1 LLGRAESPEKEYV
14 ESWLNEDAEHR
25 KYLDQLEALW
35 AETGRLTPVP
45 LAVDVDAAWIRVSAR
60 TVRFGR
66 VVVMR
71 TLLSAAAVV
80 ILSLG
85 IWFLYRLV
93 NPPLNQVE
101 LAATDHVITDTLP
114 DGTAITLNKNT
125 SITYSASSRSP
136 YREVNLNGEAVFH
149 VTRDEDQPFLISAGK
164 AFVQVLG
171 TRFHVSARPG
181 ATMVVSVTE
190 GSVRFFTLKSLT
202 GDTIA
207 ILLGPGDR
215 AVLEPGSE
223 RPEMNKKGNPEE
235 LYWFDRSFVF
245 NDTSLEYVFKLLGDH
260 FGIEIRVTEQNIL
273 KCRLTSTFVN
283 EPPGMI
289 LKVIAETFGLNL
301 SVEQQNYVLSG
312 NGCEAKAI

>member
-1 LLGRAESPEKEYV
+1 MLGRAESPEKEYV

-93 NPPLNQVE
+93 NPPLDQVE

-114 DGTAITLNKNT
+114 DGTAIT
-125 SITYSASSRSP
+125 
-136 YREVNLNGEAVFH
+136 
-149 VTRDEDQPFLISAGK
+149 
-164 AFVQVLG
+164 
-171 TRFHVSARPG
+171 
-181 ATMVVSVTE
+181 
-190 GSVRFFTLKSLT
+190 
-202 GDTIA
+202 
-207 ILLGPGDR
+207 
-215 AVLEPGSE
+215 
-223 RPEMNKKGNPEE
+223 
-235 LYWFDRSFVF
+235 
-245 NDTSLEYVFKLLGDH
+245 
-260 FGIEIRVTEQNIL
+260 
-273 KCRLTSTFVN
+273 
-283 EPPGMI
+283 
-289 LKVIAETFGLNL
+289 
-301 SVEQQNYVLSG
+301 
-312 NGCEAKAI
+312 